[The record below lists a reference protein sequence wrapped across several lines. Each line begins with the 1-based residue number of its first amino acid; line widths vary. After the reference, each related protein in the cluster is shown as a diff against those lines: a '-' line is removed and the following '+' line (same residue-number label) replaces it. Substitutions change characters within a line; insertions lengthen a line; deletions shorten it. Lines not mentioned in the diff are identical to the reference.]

1 MKIHCKHLLLIIL
14 SLIVISY
21 SYLYLRWSHLWETA
35 DVQSFYKIK
44 SNNRDTLRVAMIG
57 DSWAEKL
64 HVGIG
69 DTVFENRIESLTRT
83 KTFFESC
90 GKGGEKSRGI
100 YRLMFQSDIPGT
112 KTLLSSGPDYCIVI
126 AGINDAAANLGTKQY
141 VYHYRLILDFL
152 LNNSIRPVVVE
163 IPNVDIWHLYYNKPI
178 KDLTSDFLRSTMT
191 RCPMYDYSVYRQAL
205 RRMLTEEHLMDSILY
220 VPMECWNANSPDIDK
235 EIFDDDLI
243 HLNHLGYER
252 LCSCIAEQIYSD
264 LKKRTELNPSNNPMG
279 KDSCQ
284 HTEND

>member
-1 MKIHCKHLLLIIL
+1 MRIQGKRIIIL
-14 SLIVISY
+14 LFLFTILLY
-21 SYLYLRWSHLWETA
+21 SFFYLRWSYQWEKEKVHT
-35 DVQSFYKIK
+35 FYNIK
-44 SNNRDTLRVAMIG
+44 REIDDTLRIAMIG
-57 DSWAEKL
+57 DSWVEKL
-64 HVGIG
+64 HIG
-69 DTVFENRIESLTRT
+69 GGDSVLKNKIEFLSKQHANFEA
-83 KTFFESC
+83 C
-90 GKGGEKSRGI
+90 GKGGEKSREI

-126 AGINDAAANLGTKQY
+126 AGINDAAANLGTRQY

-152 LNNSIRPVVVE
+152 LNNSIRPVIVE
-163 IPNVDIWHLYYNKPI
+163 IPNVDIWHLYHNKPI